1 MNGHLRDTDV
11 AVSHCRVPDRDHA
24 FATALLHQ
32 LALLVHVAD
41 ADIPLWAPRADQRAV
56 GRIPRRDDIGTLVL
70 HMLYVLSSRLYT
82 TIVLALAHPQAD
94 FLGCPK
100 NIFDVDPRG
109 ESGCGRFDRN
119 VACSWLFR
127 AWQDGS
133 GS

>member
-1 MNGHLRDTDV
+1 MNYGADLELVRYRDIDITMSD
-11 AVSHCRVPDRDHA
+11 RGVPDRDHA
-24 FATALLHQ
+24 LAPTLLHR
-32 LALLVHVAD
+32 LALLLHVAD

-56 GRIPRRDDIGTLVL
+56 GRIPHRDDTGALVL

-109 ESGCGRFDRN
+109 ELGYGRNRN
-119 VACSWLFR
+119 VVRS
-127 AWQDGS
+127 
-133 GS
+133 